1 MEERL
6 MSQEPTVQIQ
16 EHASHQGMIGHMTL
30 NVPATLNSLTLT
42 MVDQIQ
48 STL

>member
-16 EHASHQGMIGHMTL
+16 EHASRQGMIGHMTL
-30 NVPATLNSLTLT
+30 TVPATLN
-42 MVDQIQ
+42 
-48 STL
+48 